1 MLQYRYRIVLALL
14 ALIALGTTAMAQE
27 SKTKKKNEVF
37 DRGIEQSLFVPK
49 HQYFAGFGA
58 SYTVVESND
67 YRLLV
72 MEDLRGEGYQLSV
85 SPYMG
90 YTFADNMGAG
100 LRFKYKRTMVDMRN
114 VELSLSEGLSFG
126 LNDAYMITHS
136 YYGTVF
142 FRSYASIGN
151 SKRFG
156 FYNDIQVTM
165 GGGQTKM
172 TLGKGESQTGT
183 YQTTKEL
190 EVGIVPG
197 LVAFFNNFAAVD
209 VSISVLGFNVKR
221 VDQATNQVYKGN
233 LKSTAANFRLNLLSV
248 NLGVSFYIPTLN
260 PF

>member
-1 MLQYRYRIVLALL
+1 MRKYNKLITISLITYCLLLL
-14 ALIALGTTAMAQE
+14 AGHSALAQ
-27 SKTKKKNEVF
+27 KHPVF

-72 MEDLRGEGYQLSV
+72 MEDLRGEGYSLSV

-100 LRFKYKRTMVDMRN
+100 VRFRYKRTMVDLRG
-114 VELSLSEGLSFG
+114 VTLSLSEGLSFG

-165 GGGQTKM
+165 GGGQSKTTM
-172 TLGKGESQTGT
+172 GKGETQTGT
-183 YQTTKEL
+183 YQTFKEL

-209 VSISVLGFNVKR
+209 VSISVLGFNIKR
-221 VDQATNQVYKGN
+221 VDQVTNQVYKGGM
-233 LKSTAANFRLNLLSV
+233 KSTAANFRLNLLSV
-248 NLGVSFYIPTLN
+248 TLGVSFYIPTLN

>member
-1 MLQYRYRIVLALL
+1 MLALVAL
-14 ALIALGTTAMAQE
+14 ATSSVAAQE
-27 SKTKKKNEVF
+27 SKKHKKQVF

-72 MEDLRGEGYQLSV
+72 MEDLRGEGYSLSV

-100 LRFKYKRTMVDMRN
+100 VRFRYKRTMVDLRG
-114 VELSLSEGLSFG
+114 VTISLSEGLSFG

-136 YYGTVF
+136 YYGTAF

-156 FYNDIQVTM
+156 FYNDIQVTL
-165 GGGQTKM
+165 GGGQSKT
-172 TLGKGESQTGT
+172 TLGKGETQVGT
-183 YQTTKEL
+183 YQTSKEL

-209 VSISVLGFNVKR
+209 VSISVLGFNIKR
-221 VDQATNQVYKGN
+221 IEQATNQVYKGD

>member
-1 MLQYRYRIVLALL
+1 MLALVAL
-14 ALIALGTTAMAQE
+14 ATSSVAAQE
-27 SKTKKKNEVF
+27 SKKHKKQIF

-72 MEDLRGEGYQLSV
+72 MEDLRGEGYSLSV

-100 LRFKYKRTMVDMRN
+100 VRFRYKRTMVDLRG
-114 VELSLSEGLSFG
+114 VTLSLGEGLSFG

-172 TLGKGESQTGT
+172 TLGKGETQVGT
-183 YQTTKEL
+183 YQTSKEL

-197 LVAFFNNFAAVD
+197 LVAFFNNFAAMD
-209 VSISVLGFNVKR
+209 VSISVLGFNIKR
-221 VDQATNQVYKGN
+221 IEQATNQVYKGD

>member
-1 MLQYRYRIVLALL
+1 MRKYNKLITISLIIYCLLLL
-14 ALIALGTTAMAQE
+14 AGHSALAQ
-27 SKTKKKNEVF
+27 KHPVF

-72 MEDLRGEGYQLSV
+72 MEDLRGEGYSLSV

-100 LRFKYKRTMVDMRN
+100 VRFRYKRTMVDLRG
-114 VELSLSEGLSFG
+114 VTISLSEGLSFG

-136 YYGTVF
+136 YYGTAF

-156 FYNDIQVTM
+156 FYNDIQVTL
-165 GGGQTKM
+165 GGGQSKT
-172 TLGKGESQTGT
+172 TLGKGETQTGT
-183 YQTTKEL
+183 YQTFKEL

-221 VDQATNQVYKGN
+221 VDQVTNQVYKGGM
-233 LKSTAANFRLNLLSV
+233 KSTAANFRLNLLSV

>member
-1 MLQYRYRIVLALL
+1 MLALVAL
-14 ALIALGTTAMAQE
+14 ATSSVAAQE
-27 SKTKKKNEVF
+27 SKKHKNQVF

-72 MEDLRGEGYQLSV
+72 MEDLRGEGYSLSV

-100 LRFKYKRTMVDMRN
+100 VRFRYKRTMVDLRG
-114 VELSLSEGLSFG
+114 VTLSLGEGLSFG

-136 YYGTVF
+136 YYGTAF

-165 GGGQTKM
+165 GGGQSKTTLARAKPKLAPTKPSRNSRWALCPGWWPSST
-172 TLGKGESQTGT
+172 TLRRSMCP
-183 YQTTKEL
+183 YPCL
-190 EVGIVPG
+190 
-197 LVAFFNNFAAVD
+197 A
-209 VSISVLGFNVKR
+209 
-221 VDQATNQVYKGN
+221 
-233 LKSTAANFRLNLLSV
+233 STSSGWIRSPIRCTRA
-248 NLGVSFYIPTLN
+248 G
-260 PF
+260 

>member
-1 MLQYRYRIVLALL
+1 MQNRYRLGLTMLALVAL
-14 ALIALGTTAMAQE
+14 ATSSVAAQE
-27 SKTKKKNEVF
+27 SKKHKKQVF

-72 MEDLRGEGYQLSV
+72 MEDLRGEGYSLSV

-100 LRFKYKRTMVDMRN
+100 VRFRYKRTMVDLRG
-114 VELSLSEGLSFG
+114 VTISLSEGLSFG

-136 YYGTVF
+136 YYGTAF

-172 TLGKGESQTGT
+172 TLGKGETQVGT
-183 YQTTKEL
+183 YQTSKEL

-209 VSISVLGFNVKR
+209 VSISVLGFNIKR
-221 VDQATNQVYKGN
+221 IEQATNQVYKGD

>member
-1 MLQYRYRIVLALL
+1 MLALVAL
-14 ALIALGTTAMAQE
+14 ATSSVAAQE
-27 SKTKKKNEVF
+27 SKKHKKQVF

-72 MEDLRGEGYQLSV
+72 MEDLRGEGYSLSV

-100 LRFKYKRTMVDMRN
+100 VRFRYKRTMVDLRG
-114 VELSLSEGLSFG
+114 VTISLSEVLSFG

-136 YYGTVF
+136 YYGTAF

-156 FYNDIQVTM
+156 FYNDIQVTL
-165 GGGQTKM
+165 GGGQSKT
-172 TLGKGESQTGT
+172 TLGKGETQTGT
-183 YQTTKEL
+183 YQTFKEL

-221 VDQATNQVYKGN
+221 VDQVTNQVYKGGM
-233 LKSTAANFRLNLLSV
+233 KSTAANFRLNLLSV